1 MWQRF
6 TERARRII
14 LLGQEEAGKMNSSHV
29 GTEHLLLGLIRE
41 NEGVGAQVLIKMG
54 VEFEKLRLNIEDE
67 IDQADEPAG
76 SEPKLTPRAKRV
88 LELAADEAR
97 RMKHSYIGSEH
108 LLLALIR
115 EKDGVAANVLR
126 KMGLNLEKARQE
138 VMEYL
143 GPEEKDTKTPSPRF
157 QLAIDDIKPKPG
169 KNAEEDTNWILRILP
184 RLLPPEL
191 RELETTLRHLKLDV
205 ANAVAKEDYE
215 TAGLLHQRASYI
227 ELRIAEFVDKWEAA
241 MQESTVPSPD
251 FMAEAITNL
260 ITLIETALDALQNND
275 ATRLDEVKADLSKL
289 KQQLETKEPEL

>member
-1 MWQRF
+1 
-6 TERARRII
+6 
-14 LLGQEEAGKMNSSHV
+14 V

-67 IDQADEPAG
+67 IDQTDEPAS

-97 RMKHSYIGSEH
+97 GMKHNYIGSEH

-157 QLAIDDIKPKPG
+157 QLAMDEDIKPKPG
-169 KNAEEDTNWILRILP
+169 KNADEDTNWILRILP

-191 RELETTLRHLKLDV
+191 RELETTLRHLKSDV
-205 ANAVAKEDYE
+205 ANAAAKEDYE
-215 TAGLLHQRASYI
+215 TAGLLHQRAHYI
-227 ELRIAEFVDKWEAA
+227 ELRIEEFVDKWEAA
-241 MQESTVPSPD
+241 MQESTVPTPD
-251 FMAEAITNL
+251 FMAETIANL

-275 ATRLDEVKADLSKL
+275 TTQLDEVKANLGKL
-289 KQQLETKEPEL
+289 KQQLETNEPEI